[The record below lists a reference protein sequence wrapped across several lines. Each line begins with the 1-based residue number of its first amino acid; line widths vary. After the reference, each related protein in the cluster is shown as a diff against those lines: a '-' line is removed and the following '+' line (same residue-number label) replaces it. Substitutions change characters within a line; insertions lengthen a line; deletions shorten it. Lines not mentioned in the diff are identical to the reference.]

1 MGRRS
6 TGLEVAV
13 GKKDRRPQDAM
24 LRIYRTA
31 QGELGIEREDRA
43 FDAELAQ
50 AIIERAGL
58 KPAANDN
65 PQDLTQLSVERPVT
79 YTWQ

>member
-1 MGRRS
+1 M
-6 TGLEVAV
+6 AV
-13 GKKDRRPQDAM
+13 GKKDGRPQDAM

-31 QGELGIEREDRA
+31 QGELALRREDRA

-50 AIIERAGL
+50 AIIEHAGL

-65 PQDLTQLSVERPVT
+65 PQDLAQLSVVH
-79 YTWQ
+79 TWSPTLAVRATSRR